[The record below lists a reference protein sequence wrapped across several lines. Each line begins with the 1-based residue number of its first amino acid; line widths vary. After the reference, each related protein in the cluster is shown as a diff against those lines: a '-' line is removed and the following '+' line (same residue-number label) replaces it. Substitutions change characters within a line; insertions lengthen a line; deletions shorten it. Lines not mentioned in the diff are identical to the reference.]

1 VGARALEDAAL
12 SRIVVLGGFGVF
24 GRVAMERLRAD
35 GLAPVALSRRTG
47 VDAENG
53 ASLRAALRPGDVVI
67 DAVGPFQD
75 RSLTL
80 LETALELGCDVID
93 LSDSLDFARRVLV
106 QQPRIERA
114 GIRVLTGCSSV
125 SAITAALVG
134 LSGVREPVRVRSVL
148 VPATRETAHAGTTGS
163 LLRSIGRPVRVLR
176 EGRLVTRIGWTE
188 RAWFDLPAPIGRV
201 QTFLFES
208 ADAVLL
214 PPIWPSLRDVD
225 FFVTTHAPGLDR
237 VLSWA
242 ARWTAVRLL
251 AGLGHRPALPIARR
265 LGARSGGFLVEVMG
279 EEGAVTHLA
288 LVAAERAH
296 YISIAPAVLA
306 ARAIVEGRFAP
317 KGLVPAHRH
326 VEPTALLD
334 YVRSLGVDLSV
345 SPASQQSGGLGTA
358 SENC

>member
-1 VGARALEDAAL
+1 VGARRLEDAAL
-12 SRIVVLGGFGVF
+12 SRIVVLGGFGLF
-24 GRVAMERLRAD
+24 GRAAMERLRAD
-35 GLAPVALSRRTG
+35 GLAPVALSRRAG
-47 VDAENG
+47 VDAENA

-67 DAVGPFQD
+67 DAAGPFHE

-93 LSDSLDFARRVLV
+93 LSDSLEFARGVLA
-106 QQPRIERA
+106 QRSRIERA

-125 SAITAALVG
+125 SAIAAALVG

-176 EGRLVTRIGWTE
+176 EGRLVTRLGWTE
-188 RAWFDLPAPIGRV
+188 TAWFELPAPIGRV

-214 PPIWPSLRDVD
+214 PPIWPSLRAVD
-225 FFVTTHAPGLDR
+225 FFMTTHAPGLDR

-242 ARWTAVRLL
+242 ARWAAVRALVYV
-251 AGLGHRPALPIARR
+251 GRRPALPGARR
-265 LGARSGGFLVEVMG
+265 LGARSGGFLVEVT
-279 EEGAVTHLA
+279 GADGTVARLA

-296 YISIAPAVLA
+296 YMSIAPAVLA

-326 VEPTALLD
+326 VEPAALLD
-334 YVRSLGVDLSV
+334 YMRAIGVGFSV
-345 SPASQQSGGLGTA
+345 APGRGDP
-358 SENC
+358 